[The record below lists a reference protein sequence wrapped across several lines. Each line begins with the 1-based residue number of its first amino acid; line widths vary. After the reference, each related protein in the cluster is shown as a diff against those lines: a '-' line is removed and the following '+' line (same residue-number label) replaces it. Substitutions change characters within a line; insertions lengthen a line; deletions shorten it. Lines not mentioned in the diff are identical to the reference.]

1 MILIILSILRLTKIL
16 LLYKNIRKF
25 LKDKGII
32 CIVKKQKK
40 WRRVM
45 MPEEIKKAIEDV
57 NVARNNLRHCNTE
70 NFDKCC
76 IYLTAVEEKLNAL
89 IKYQKTVKK
98 MVA

>member
-1 MILIILSILRLTKIL
+1 
-16 LLYKNIRKF
+16 
-25 LKDKGII
+25 
-32 CIVKKQKK
+32 
-40 WRRVM
+40 M

>member
-1 MILIILSILRLTKIL
+1 MHYYCERWLAITHDPKE
-16 LLYKNIRKF
+16 KNRCIKSWFGRK
-25 LKDKGII
+25 
-32 CIVKKQKK
+32 
-40 WRRVM
+40 RRVM

-89 IKYQKTVKK
+89 IKYQKTIKK